1 MNRPPRQE
9 RPAVVALIG
18 WVWIILASLSLA
30 GSLITLTIFRGL
42 ENVSINIRQQGVAD
56 LPAPLAG
63 AAWLA
68 EHFTLIVTLQ
78 ITTVSAIL
86 IIAVS
91 FLCLR
96 PWARPALL
104 AVQYLSIGVLLAK
117 AAWWWSQIPMVVE
130 GLGLSGVFE
139 SLARGLAVVVVLLYG
154 VPISLIIGCLHGRKV
169 RRAFAP
175 DGAPGGSPAPD
186 PP

>member
-1 MNRPPRQE
+1 M
-9 RPAVVALIG
+9 VALIG
-18 WVWIILASLSLA
+18 WVWIILSGLSLC
-30 GSLITLTIFRGL
+30 GSLITLTVFRGL
-42 ENVSINIRQQGVAD
+42 EGVSINIRQQGALD

-91 FLCLR
+91 FLRLR
-96 PWARPALL
+96 PWGRPALL
-104 AVQYLSIGVLLAK
+104 AVQYLSVGVLLTK
-117 AAWWWSQIPMVVE
+117 AAWWWSQIPIVVQ
-130 GLGLSGVFE
+130 GLGFSGVFE
-139 SLARGLAVVVVLLYG
+139 SLARGLAVAVVLLYG
-154 VPISLIIGCLHGRKV
+154 VPISLMIGCLHGRKV
-169 RRAFAP
+169 RQAFAP
-175 DGAPGGSPAPD
+175 DRSVSGSPAPD

>member
-1 MNRPPRQE
+1 MSRPAGGE
-9 RPAVVALIG
+9 RPAVVVLIG
-18 WVWIILASLSLA
+18 WVWIVLSGLALA
-30 GSLITLTIFRGL
+30 GSLITLTVFRGL
-42 ENVSINIRQQGVAD
+42 QDVSINIRQQGAAD

-78 ITTVSAIL
+78 ITTVSVIL
-86 IIAVS
+86 IIAIS
-91 FLCLR
+91 FLRLH

-117 AAWWWSQIPMVVE
+117 AAWWWSHIQMVAG

-154 VPISLIIGCLHGRKV
+154 VPIGLMIGCLHGRRV
-169 RRAFAP
+169 RRAFASNGP
-175 DGAPGGSPAPD
+175 PGGPSTP
-186 PP
+186 